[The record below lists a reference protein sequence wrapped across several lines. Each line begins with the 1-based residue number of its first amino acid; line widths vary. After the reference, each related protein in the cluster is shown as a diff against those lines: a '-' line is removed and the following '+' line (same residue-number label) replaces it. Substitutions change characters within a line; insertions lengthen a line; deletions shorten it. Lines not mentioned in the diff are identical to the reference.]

1 MAYGLELYD
10 ASGNP
15 ILTIQ
20 DRVGFFIARLTGSV
34 SASSSVNIAVSNIAA
49 TNTKAIVNVNE
60 AVNIRPIEVTVG
72 TNQVTISNGASV
84 LQSYSVLLV
93 KVT

>member
-34 SASSSVNIAVSNIAA
+34 SASSSVNIAVSNITA

-60 AVNIRPIEVTVG
+60 AVNIRPIEATVG
-72 TNQVTISNGASV
+72 TNQVTITNGASV

>member
-10 ASGNP
+10 AAGNP
-15 ILTIQ
+15 TLTIQ
-20 DRVGFFIARLTGSV
+20 DRVGFFTGKLTGTV
-34 SASSSVNIAVSNIAA
+34 GAGATVNITVSGVTS
-49 TNTKAIVNVNE
+49 TNTKALVNTNE

-72 TNQVTISNGASV
+72 TDQVSIFNGAST
-84 LQSYSVLLV
+84 LQSYSILLV